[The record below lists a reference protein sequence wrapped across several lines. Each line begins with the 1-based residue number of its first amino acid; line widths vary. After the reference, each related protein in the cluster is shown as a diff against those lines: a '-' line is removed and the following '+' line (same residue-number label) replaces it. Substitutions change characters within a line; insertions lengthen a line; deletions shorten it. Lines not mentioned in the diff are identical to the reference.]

1 MPIVAAR
8 LRSQSP
14 DAARRT
20 VPVGDRRRRPRRLL
34 AGDDKAGAGPDD
46 PSPRSS
52 PSRTSGDSTAPPRSR
67 RSARAA
73 SRRALETV
81 GGVSGGSEFK
91 AGGCTVTS
99 QDPPGNAKAR
109 RGGTVTLTLDCDER
123 DWEARDRRRLG
134 DVRRGVPDRLRRR
147 LQAALLALTATG
159 LLNNAG
165 TDLAI
170 DDCKRLNP
178 HDAGDAN
185 TIPTKR
191 PQDPKAAGRRYG
203 ITDGCAALFDDQGV
217 DQLDAG
223 DGAAVVTAADCEK
236 LTRAPAKPPPPT
248 AAARPPRPRST
259 TAVSRRRR
267 AATPPASSREYA
279 RGGDRTHTPRRARA
293 FKAPVSTSS
302 TTRARSEPSVSMRTT

>member
-1 MPIVAAR
+1 M
-8 LRSQSP
+8 S
-14 DAARRT
+14 
-20 VPVGDRRRRPRRLL
+20 
-34 AGDDKAGAGPDD
+34 GAP
-46 PSPRSS
+46 
-52 PSRTSGDSTAPPRSR
+52 TAPSRSR

-73 SRRALETV
+73 SRRRSRRSS
-81 GGVSGGSEFK
+81 GVSGGSQFK
-91 AGGCTVTS
+91 AAGCTVTG

-109 RGGTVTLTLDCDER
+109 PGGTVTLTLDCDER
-123 DWEARDRRRLG
+123 DWEAEAGNAWETFDHAYRIGFDAGCKRLFS
-134 DVRRGVPDRLRRR
+134 
-147 LQAALLALTATG
+147 LTATG

-170 DDCKRLNP
+170 DDCRQLNP
-178 HDAGDAN
+178 HDAGQAN
-185 TIPTKR
+185 TIPTKL

-236 LTRAPAKPPPPT
+236 AKRAPGEAAPPT
-248 AAARPPRPRST
+248 AAARRRRPRAT

-302 TTRARSEPSVSMRTT
+302 TTRARAEPSVSMRTT